1 MNRPALNPRRI
12 LYVEGNLDG
21 TIGGS
26 FYSLLFLVKG
36 LDKSRFAPTV
46 MFSIPNALIP
56 KYEAAGARVLVRPN
70 ARPVQWSGA
79 FGRLF
84 SRIANFMLA
93 FVIEPWSMARLC
105 RREQFDLVHL
115 NNSVTGNLPWM
126 LGAWWANT
134 PCITHERGINPR
146 VSSRV
151 RFCSRFLT
159 RVICISEA
167 VRSTVENLK
176 LRGPTLVTIP
186 NGLDPAEM
194 RVTRPAAD
202 IHAELG
208 IAPDRPVIGIIG
220 NIKPWKGQEVVI
232 RAVAMLKR
240 TVPDVVCLLI
250 GDFGRDDQAYRPRIA
265 QLIAEQDVRD
275 NVIVTG
281 YRANVADYVNAL
293 RVVIHASVDP
303 EPFGRVLLEAM
314 ALSKAVVASRG
325 GAAPEIVVEGATG
338 LLFTPG
344 DAADLARQLERLIGN
359 AAERDRMG
367 RAGFDRLGEQ
377 FGIERNVRRTQDLYQ
392 QILG

>member
-1 MNRPALNPRRI
+1 MASASTPRRI
-12 LYVEGNLDG
+12 VYVEGNIDG

-26 FYSLLFLVKG
+26 FYSLLFLIKG

-46 MFSIPNALIP
+46 VFSLPNALIP
-56 KYEAAGARVLVRPN
+56 RYEAAGARVIVRPN
-70 ARPVQWSGA
+70 AQPVQVSGA
-79 FGRLF
+79 IGRMF
-84 SRIANFMLA
+84 SRVANFMLA
-93 FVIEPWSMARLC
+93 FVIEPWRLSRLC
-105 RREQFDLVHL
+105 RAEKFDLVHL

-146 VSSRV
+146 VSTRV

-159 RVICISEA
+159 RVICISDA
-167 VRSTVENLK
+167 VRGTVESLR
-176 LRGPTLVTIP
+176 LRGPALVTIP

-232 RAVAMLKR
+232 RAVALLKR
-240 TVPDVVCLLI
+240 TTPDVLCLLI
-250 GDFGRDDQAYRPRIA
+250 GDFGRDDLAYRPRIT
-265 QLIAEQDVRD
+265 QLIDELGVRD
-275 NVIVTG
+275 NVLVTG
-281 YRANVADYVNAL
+281 YRANVADYVNTL

-314 ALSKAVVASRG
+314 ALSKPLVASRG
-325 GAAPEIVVEGATG
+325 GAAPEIVAEGTTG

-344 DAADLARQLERLIGN
+344 DAEDLARQVERLMGD
-359 AAERDRMG
+359 AAERERMG
-367 RAGFDRLGEQ
+367 RAGYERLRDQ
-377 FGIERNVRRTQDLYQ
+377 FGIERNVRLTQDLYA